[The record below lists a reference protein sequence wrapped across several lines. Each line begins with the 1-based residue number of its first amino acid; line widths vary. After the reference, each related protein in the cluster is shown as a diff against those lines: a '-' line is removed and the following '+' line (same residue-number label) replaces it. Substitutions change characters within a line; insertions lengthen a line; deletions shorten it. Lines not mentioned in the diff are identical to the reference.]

1 MSLSRSVLPAS
12 ALLLLLTAVSVP
24 LAGPAAA
31 APAAA
36 RAAAPAA
43 AKHCVLA
50 AGASTATCYSS
61 FPAAI
66 AAVTKGRVKAP
77 ASATA
82 AATDPGFAAAISAD
96 AVTAAS
102 VVVGVEFTNA
112 NYTGSTLTLYASGR
126 CDNSTDADYVWNT
139 LPAGWNDVITSFK
152 SYNNCAQQLF
162 RNTYRGGGALTGIL
176 VNSPNV
182 GAPANDQA
190 SSLTAN

>member
-1 MSLSRSVLPAS
+1 MSPRRSILSVPV
-12 ALLLLLTAVSVP
+12 LLLLLTGLSVP
-24 LAGPAAA
+24 LAGPASA
-31 APAAA
+31 APAQ
-36 RAAAPAA
+36 A

-50 AGASTATCYSS
+50 AGATTATCYAS

-77 ASATA
+77 ASATT
-82 AATDPGFAAAISAD
+82 AATDAAFATALSAD

-102 VVVGVEFTNA
+102 VVVAVEYSDA
-112 NYTGSTLTLYASGR
+112 SYRGDTLTLYASGR
-126 CDNSTDADYVWNT
+126 CDNSTDADYVFNT
-139 LPAGWNDVITSFK
+139 LPAGWNDRISSFK
-152 SYNNCAQQLF
+152 SFNNCAQQLF

-182 GAPANDQA
+182 GTPANDQA